1 MSVEGERPPGLLG
14 PLRADGPPAP
24 PPITPR
30 AVLTESRRLVLRLMV
45 LLAIAAV
52 AAGVGYFA
60 WGATGAWIG
69 FGVVVGLKL
78 VREPILR
85 ALLE

>member
-1 MSVEGERPPGLLG
+1 M
-14 PLRADGPPAP
+14 
-24 PPITPR
+24 
-30 AVLTESRRLVLRLMV
+30 RLMA
-45 LLAIAAV
+45 LLAIAAG
-52 AAGVGYFA
+52 AACVGYFA

-78 VREPILR
+78 VGEPILR